1 VTRAE
6 QISAALGLLAPP
18 ADRLEACR
26 RHIDWALDIIAS
38 AGRAAEHA
46 KVPEKARRT
55 YTDALRRV
63 QTATRAHIRAGGS
76 VALSPAL
83 IDSAVNLNNHW
94 EKGWGR
100 RHEGWSPPPLTIKA
114 DTAVA
119 LALQLLNEY
128 DGVIKISRSPGPGGS
143 WFRLAAVLYGDR
155 RTDLFRRLRAFKI
168 RSR

>member
-6 QISAALGLLAPP
+6 QISAALEMLAPP

-55 YTDALRRV
+55 YTDALRRF

-76 VALSPAL
+76 VALSPAA

-94 EKGWGR
+94 EKGW
-100 RHEGWSPPPLTIKA
+100 SPSPITIKA

-143 WFRLAAVLYGDR
+143 WFRLAAVLYGNR
-155 RTDLFRRLRAFKI
+155 RTNLFRRLRAFKI